1 LRQFSERGVGFCGG
15 SCLLRHNQLFWCSL
29 KNRATQQKSTGFSTY
44 FSQNIF
50 GLHFCVVGN
59 GLVLIKEQD
68 KERKIEAVEDDQ
80 SKLSDEELKHEEDFP
95 KEEKQAES
103 QETAQTG
110 KRDEKIEGE
119 SILTVNRKTNFEN
132 AACVPHRAVLKR

>member
-1 LRQFSERGVGFCGG
+1 
-15 SCLLRHNQLFWCSL
+15 
-29 KNRATQQKSTGFSTY
+29 
-44 FSQNIF
+44 
-50 GLHFCVVGN
+50 VVGN

-68 KERKIEAVEDDQ
+68 KERKSEAVEDDQ
-80 SKLSDEELKHEEDFP
+80 STLSDEELKHEEDFA

-119 SILTVNRKTNFEN
+119 NIPTVNCKTNFEN

>member
-1 LRQFSERGVGFCGG
+1 
-15 SCLLRHNQLFWCSL
+15 
-29 KNRATQQKSTGFSTY
+29 
-44 FSQNIF
+44 
-50 GLHFCVVGN
+50 VVGN

-68 KERKIEAVEDDQ
+68 KERKSEAVEDDQ
-80 SKLSDEELKHEEDFP
+80 STLSDEELKHEEDFA

-110 KRDEKIEGE
+110 KRDEKIEGKN
-119 SILTVNRKTNFEN
+119 ILTVNCKTNFEN